1 MRKPLRQGEMD
12 GLCGIYA
19 LVNAIR
25 HLAGRSLSKEDEDNL
40 FKELV
45 RGIYKRNNRRRKRK
59 PKSPV
64 EFIWDGTSARDISY
78 MLKKTTEFLHSKNVQ
93 FYWKKPLQGS
103 RRPNTVDQYW
113 NRIREAFMA
122 YGGHGSCIA
131 LVDYNWQSVNGNGED
146 GHWTCVTNV
155 TGSTLILHDSS
166 MDHGKKFV
174 KLPKSRCTL
183 GKPTSRRP
191 YRLLAHNV
199 SLLRVDKTE

>member
-1 MRKPLRQGEMD
+1 MRKPLKQGEMD

-25 HLAGRSLSKEDEDNL
+25 RLAGRRLSKEDEDNL

-45 RGIYKRNNRRRKRK
+45 RSIYRRHNRRRKKK

-64 EFIWDGTSARDISY
+64 EFIWDGTSVRDISY
-78 MLKKTTEFLHSKNVQ
+78 MLKKTVEFLEDKNLQ
-93 FYWKKPLQGS
+93 LYWKRPLQG
-103 RRPNTVDQYW
+103 RGRPNTLDEYW
-113 NRIREAFMA
+113 RRIQNAFHK
-122 YGGHGSCIA
+122 YGGRGNCIA
-131 LVDYNWQSVNGNGED
+131 IVDYNWQSVDNNGEA

-155 TGSTLILHDSS
+155 TKSNLILHDSS
-166 MDHGKKFV
+166 MDRGRKFS

-183 GKPTSRRP
+183 GKPNSHRP

-199 SLLRVDKTE
+199 SLLLVNDTK